1 MSQGRKQFLEFAPLL
16 IFFAVNWK
24 AGIFWATGVFMA
36 LTLAVLLYTYLST
49 GKVAKVPLATAIL
62 VGVFGGLTL
71 YLHDEVFIK
80 VKVTLVN
87 AIFAVLL
94 LGGVAFGRHFIKDVM
109 GEALTLPD
117 TAWRKLSLRWGFF
130 FAFLAIL
137 NEVVWRSV
145 TTDQWVTFRV
155 FGLMGLTLVFAL
167 ANAPFMARHMPQDD
181 AAGTG
186 GETPGQTPSGEK
198 PSVDG

>member
-1 MSQGRKQFLEFAPLL
+1 MSQGRKQLLEFAPLL
-16 IFFAVNWK
+16 VFFAVNWK

-71 YLHDEVFIK
+71 YLHDEIFIK

-94 LGGVAFGRHFIKDVM
+94 LGGVAFQRHFIKDVM

-117 TAWRKLSLRWGFF
+117 SAWRTLSLRWGVF
-130 FAFLAIL
+130 FAALALL
-137 NEVVWRSV
+137 NEVVWRHF
-145 TTDQWVTFRV
+145 TTDQWVTFKV

-167 ANAPFMARHMPQDD
+167 ANAPFMARYMTEDND
-181 AAGTG
+181 AAAAATD
-186 GETPGQTPSGEK
+186 EK

>member
-1 MSQGRKQFLEFAPLL
+1 MKLRESEMSQGKKQILEFGPLL
-16 IFFAVNWK
+16 VFFITNWQ
-24 AGIFWATGVFMA
+24 AGIFWATGIFMA
-36 LTLAVLLYTYLST
+36 VTAVVLVYTYLAT
-49 GKVAKVPLATAIL
+49 GKVAKVPLASAVL

-71 YLHDEVFIK
+71 YLQDETFIK

-109 GEALTLPD
+109 GEALKLPED
-117 TAWRKLSLRWGFF
+117 AWRTLSLRWGIF
-130 FAFLAIL
+130 FAALAVV
-137 NEVVWRSV
+137 NEVVWRSFS
-145 TTDQWVTFRV
+145 TDQWVTFKV

-167 ANAPFMARHMPQDD
+167 ANAPFMARHMADESAPAD
-181 AAGTG
+181 
-186 GETPGQTPSGEK
+186 EK

>member
-1 MSQGRKQFLEFAPLL
+1 MSQGKKQILEFGPLL
-16 IFFAVNWK
+16 VFFIVNWQ
-24 AGIFWATGVFMA
+24 AGIFWATGIFMA
-36 LTLAVLLYTYLST
+36 VTAAVLVYTYLAT
-49 GKVAKVPLATAIL
+49 GKVAKVPLASAVL

-71 YLHDEVFIK
+71 YLQDETFIK

-109 GEALTLPD
+109 GEALKLPEE
-117 TAWRKLSLRWGFF
+117 AWRTLSLRWGVF
-130 FAFLAIL
+130 FAVLAL
-137 NEVVWRSV
+137 VNEAVWRSF
-145 TTDQWVTFRV
+145 TTDQWVTFKV

-167 ANAPFMARHMPQDD
+167 ANAPFMARHMADD
-181 AAGTG
+181 SAAMD
-186 GETPGQTPSGEK
+186 EK